1 MSSSGNRTMANP
13 MVTQALDLVYRIIL
27 TVFRQLQNM
36 PYNGI
41 NVTLLIVI
49 LRRMT
54 LTTLRKLWKVRTPLL
69 FLGGWVQQIPHGK
82 YKRIHAECT
91 KEEWKS
97 ETKMCNLSHSMKN
110 EHYPISLTG
119 TKTRV
124 ASNSANGKIDDAG
137 KLLITS
143 VSRRLTRP

>member
-1 MSSSGNRTMANP
+1 MANP

-54 LTTLRKLWKVRTPLL
+54 LTTLRKL
-69 FLGGWVQQIPHGK
+69 
-82 YKRIHAECT
+82 
-91 KEEWKS
+91 
-97 ETKMCNLSHSMKN
+97 
-110 EHYPISLTG
+110 
-119 TKTRV
+119 
-124 ASNSANGKIDDAG
+124 
-137 KLLITS
+137 
-143 VSRRLTRP
+143 